1 MPERDKLIIS
11 VVIPMKESKKNVVRG
26 LFKGGNI
33 ILAGLALE
41 LGISFFGKILM
52 ARVLGQVEYGVAT
65 LGIKT
70 LSFTSAIL
78 LIGLNTGVGRY
89 LPRFDYE
96 ADRKGIILSGLEL
109 ALPVAV
115 AATVTLWVFAD
126 PIARILLRTPKL
138 VSVLRAAAVGVPFA
152 VLLKLSIGVVQGME
166 QTVPKVV
173 IRNIFQP
180 TIRFVLIAAVLLLG
194 LGSIGIVWAYT
205 ATFAAAGIAG
215 LYYIVRHTPVAASIG
230 GTRIRRELL
239 RFSAPLM
246 LMTSMV
252 MILSNLDIF
261 FLSYFHSANDVG
273 VYNTVYPLAELLTM
287 TLSGFSFIFL
297 PAFSRLHS
305 EGQKKEML
313 RIYQVVTKWILLLT
327 LPALFYFVLFPET
340 IIGITFGREY
350 DEGAIALVVLAVGF
364 SVQSLVG
371 PNIQSLT
378 SVGETRTIMWIN
390 LATGAT
396 NIVLNYILIPQ
407 YAYVGAAVATSVS
420 YTLLNILYSVALYHR
435 TGIHPFNSHLLKPL
449 AGLVILMTVVASV
462 VTVGFQRNVMTLLGS
477 FIVFGLLYVLV
488 ILRLDGIQ
496 EEEIMLLLSVEERF
510 GVDLY
515 RMKRLVKW
523 VIGE

>member
-297 PAFSRLHS
+297 PTFSRLHS

-390 LATGAT
+390 LATGVT

-449 AGLVILMTVVASV
+449 AGLFILMAVVASV